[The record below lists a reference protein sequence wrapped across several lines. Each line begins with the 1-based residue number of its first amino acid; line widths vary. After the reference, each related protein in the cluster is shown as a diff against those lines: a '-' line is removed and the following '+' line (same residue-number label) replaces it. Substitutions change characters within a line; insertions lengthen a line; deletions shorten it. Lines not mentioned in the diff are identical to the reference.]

1 MKPVHHHFWMLF
13 SLVDGQAR
21 IEAEGYIQI
30 NTPFAVHYEKIR
42 IHLRE
47 KATNSAKIHLLARKS
62 EPLRINQ
69 IQ

>member
-30 NTPFAVHYEKIR
+30 NNVNSCLQSD
-42 IHLRE
+42 HLQLVGYQLDR
-47 KATNSAKIHLLARKS
+47 AK
-62 EPLRINQ
+62 
-69 IQ
+69 